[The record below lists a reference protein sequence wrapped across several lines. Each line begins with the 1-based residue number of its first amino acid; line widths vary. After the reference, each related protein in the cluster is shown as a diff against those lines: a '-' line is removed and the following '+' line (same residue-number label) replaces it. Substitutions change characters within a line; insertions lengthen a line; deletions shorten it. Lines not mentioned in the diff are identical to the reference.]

1 MKQKDVYSGFRTVIA
16 AVNSDFGLVL
26 TDSKEIVTN
35 EERILEFIPKL
46 SFRMGGE
53 PFALFMDNLSCH
65 KTPTVMEL
73 YAKLDIDPIFNIAD
87 SPDFNAIEVCFSV
100 VKLSYKQQWLNACAN
115 NLDFDKDEAITRA
128 FEKVTPELVKHS
140 AQRSV
145 YLLHNA

>member
-1 MKQKDVYSGFRTVIA
+1 
-16 AVNSDFGLVL
+16 
-26 TDSKEIVTN
+26 
-35 EERILEFIPKL
+35 
-46 SFRMGGE
+46 MGGE

-73 YAKLDIDPIFNIAD
+73 YQKLDIDPIFNIAD